1 MISQSAF
8 SHCHYRQQLQTCVLA
23 SYAVA
28 ATPFVGIPVLDF
40 FNAYCREHG
49 LPQQHPERN
58 YDLTFHGM
66 GRGYGV
72 VWKLHHHSPVGVFQ
86 SCRSKF
92 DLEDVHGV
100 DLAAI
105 EQRLTSENATL
116 MLFINKSKRTD
127 LRLGD
132 MHSIAVACDPN
143 GRLFYYDTGLGKAV
157 ENFGTLADLG
167 ECGDR
172 FLLIG
177 KP

>member
-1 MISQSAF
+1 M
-8 SHCHYRQQLQTCVLA
+8 TC
-23 SYAVA
+23 
-28 ATPFVGIPVLDF
+28 
-40 FNAYCREHG
+40 
-49 LPQQHPERN
+49 
-58 YDLTFHGM
+58 FHGM

-72 VWKLHHHSPVGVFQ
+72 IWKLHHHSPVGVFQ

-105 EQRLTSENATL
+105 EQRLTRDNATL

-127 LRLGD
+127 LRLAD

-177 KP
+177 KKVGLSLRFAAHGLQTHLNPSSSNSHETFLTTC